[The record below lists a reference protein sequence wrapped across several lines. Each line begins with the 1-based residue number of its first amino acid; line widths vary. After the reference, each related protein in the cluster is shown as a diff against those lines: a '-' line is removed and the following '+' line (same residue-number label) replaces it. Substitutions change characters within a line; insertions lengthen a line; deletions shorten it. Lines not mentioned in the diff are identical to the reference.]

1 MLVTALLV
9 DACKKA
15 NVDDVRRYIREGADV
30 NQRLDS
36 RPNLGWAPIHFA
48 CQLESSVILAILLEN
63 GADPNLLTNDG
74 FPALNIAC
82 NAAECSKEMVQM
94 LLEHGADTNV
104 FDSNGLASLHD
115 ACHSRNAAIVAVL
128 LKYGANVNFP
138 TRDDVHPLHIASF
151 KGEEQIIQI
160 LLKHGADT
168 NVLDSNGMAPLLH
181 PCDSQNA
188 AAVAA
193 LLGHGANVNLP
204 TNGRGTNANL
214 PKMDG
219 SYPLHIACDVGVVH
233 VKETVVRML
242 LEHGAD
248 VDAIWQT
255 DGSTPLH
262 IACLS
267 HHRNHD
273 LGNLVDLLLDQQPNI
288 CLLDS
293 SGLCM

>member
-1 MLVTALLV
+1 M
-9 DACKKA
+9 
-15 NVDDVRRYIREGADV
+15 
-30 NQRLDS
+30 
-36 RPNLGWAPIHFA
+36 
-48 CQLESSVILAILLEN
+48 
-63 GADPNLLTNDG
+63 
-74 FPALNIAC
+74 
-82 NAAECSKEMVQM
+82 
-94 LLEHGADTNV
+94 
-104 FDSNGLASLHD
+104 
-115 ACHSRNAAIVAVL
+115 
-128 LKYGANVNFP
+128 
-138 TRDDVHPLHIASF
+138 
-151 KGEEQIIQI
+151 
-160 LLKHGADT
+160 LKHGADT
-168 NVLDSNGMAPLLH
+168 NVLDSNGMAPLHH

-267 HHRNHD
+267 HRNHD
-273 LGNLVDLLLDQQPNI
+273 LGNLVDLLLDQQRNI

-293 SGLCM
+293 LGLTPLHVALSNYMYRDSQSSFHYWSRIIEAEIWCRR